1 MKKKIVLIATLDTKG
16 KESLYLKNIIEKEH
30 QLISVDMGTGARGSL
45 VYPPEFTNE
54 DVVTAAGSNMDEIR
68 SLGDTGQENKIMDIM
83 TEGTTTICHELYG
96 SGRMD
101 GIISV
106 GGTMGTNLGAKVMR
120 ALPFGLPKVMLSTVA
135 SGDVRQYVGTKDI
148 VMIPSIAD
156 IAGLNRIT
164 ETTLTYTAGAIM
176 GMVGVDKVKS
186 SDRPVIGITTLGGTT
201 NCALEAKKLL
211 EEKNFEVV
219 IFHANGMG
227 GKAMEEMIEEGII
240 QGVLDI
246 STNEIVDHMYQG
258 WSDAGPTRLLA
269 AGKKGIPQVIAPGNI
284 DHIIYS
290 SLDKIP
296 AQFKDQYVHIH
307 APGIN
312 VLRTKEKEM
321 VEVAEFMAD
330 RIKQAKGKTAIIFP
344 TKGLSILDQVDKEF
358 DDIEANFAWFN
369 TIKGLLNGGMAIR
382 EIDVHVTETAFG
394 VAAADMLYEMMQN

>member
-1 MKKKIVLIATLDTKG
+1 MKKHIVLIATLDTKG
-16 KESLYLKNIIEKEH
+16 PECLYIKNIIEKQY
-30 QLISVDMGTGARGSL
+30 QLISIDMGTGARGEL
-45 VYPPEFTNE
+45 VYLPEYPRET
-54 DVVTAAGSNMDEIR
+54 VVGAVGSSMDKIA
-68 SLGDTGQENKIMDIM
+68 SLGKSGQENKIMEIM
-83 TEGTTTICHELYG
+83 TEGTIKICLELYANG
-96 SGRMD
+96 KLD
-101 GIISV
+101 GIISL

-120 ALPFGLPKVMLSTVA
+120 SLPFGIPKVMLSTVA

-148 VMIPSIAD
+148 VMLPSIAD

-164 ETTLTYTAGAIM
+164 ETTLSQAAGAIM
-176 GMVGVDKVKS
+176 GMVEVGRIKSPDK
-186 SDRPVIGITTLGGTT
+186 PVIGITTLGGTT
-201 NCALEAKKLL
+201 NCAMEAKRLL

-227 GKAMEEMIEEGII
+227 GKAMEEMIDEGII
-240 QGVLDI
+240 QGVLDL
-246 STNEIVDHMYQG
+246 STNEIVDHMYKG
-258 WSDAGPTRLLA
+258 WSDAGPTRLIA
-269 AGKKGIPQVIAPGNI
+269 AGERGIPQVIAPGNI

-296 AQFKDQYVHIH
+296 AQFKAQYVHIH

-321 VEVAEFMAD
+321 VEVAKFMAN

-344 TKGLSILDQVDKEF
+344 TKGLSVLDQVDKEF
-358 DDIEANFAWFN
+358 DDLEANFAWLN

-382 EIDVHVTETAFG
+382 EVDAHVTETSFG